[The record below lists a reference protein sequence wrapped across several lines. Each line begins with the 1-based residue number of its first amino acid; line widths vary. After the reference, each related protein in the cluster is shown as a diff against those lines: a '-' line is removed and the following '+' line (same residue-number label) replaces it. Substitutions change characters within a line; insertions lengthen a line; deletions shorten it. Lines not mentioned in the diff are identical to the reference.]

1 MQLTRPHLTILLNAL
16 YDTGTTTIPVE
27 HPSNELGELFRIEL
41 DNAGETT
48 VRLTTDLE
56 AYADVRNDINNEYGE
71 PAISELPDKR
81 SYLSA
86 FIAGGLLDPTN
97 QDEID
102 DFLASN
108 AGRDLNAGH
117 RPLVAGFDTN
127 LVPWRIADVL
137 GLQSSEQSTVNG
149 FALAAGVLDELDW
162 GHKRSDTQSLT
173 EAFGSEFDELWNQ
186 PAGSSREGRL
196 GENYYRRL
204 RDSRYAEEVPTDRGD
219 EAIIDG
225 YASFQSEGR
234 KDLVLFSNDRDFIER
249 AHANRILAQRVE
261 FPSTLPRELSGS
273 WATIQNTLYVLTVL
287 FGVLTLP
294 KVTLYGVWKGK
305 EGMDWHDEILK
316 LDCRSPKVE
325 PLIER
330 DRAIVDAHGERLSFR

>member
-1 MQLTRPHLTILLNAL
+1 MQLNRPHLTVLLNAL

-27 HPSNELGELFRIEL
+27 HPSDEVGELFRVEFG
-41 DNAGETT
+41 DAGEAT
-48 VRLTTDLE
+48 VRMSKDLTE
-56 AYADVRNDINNEYGE
+56 YADARNAVNTEYGE
-71 PAISELPDKR
+71 PAISELPDRR

-86 FIAGGLLDPTN
+86 FIAGGLLEPAN

-102 DFLASN
+102 DFLTTN
-108 AGRDLNAGH
+108 GGRDLNAGH

-137 GLQSSEQSTVNG
+137 GLHSGKQSAVNG
-149 FALAAGVLDELDW
+149 FALATGVLDELEW

-173 EAFGSEFDELWNQ
+173 EAFSSDFEALWNQ

-204 RDSRYAEEVPTDRGD
+204 RDSRYAEQVPTDKGD
-219 EAIIDG
+219 ESIVNG
-225 YASFQSEGR
+225 YASFQNEGR
-234 KDLVLFSNDRDFIER
+234 KDVMLFSNDRDFIER
-249 AHANRILAQRVE
+249 ARANRILAQRVE
-261 FPSTLPRELSGS
+261 FPSALPRKVTTS
-273 WATIQNTLYVLTVL
+273 WETIQDTLYVLTVL
-287 FGVLTLP
+287 FGVLSLP

-305 EGMDWHDEILK
+305 EGMDWHDEALK
-316 LDCRSPKVE
+316 LNCRSPKVE

-330 DRAIVDAHGERLSFR
+330 DIAIVEAHEQL

>member
-1 MQLTRPHLTILLNAL
+1 MRLTRPHLTVLLNAL

-27 HPSNELGELFRIEL
+27 HPSDEVGELFRIEF
-41 DNAGETT
+41 DDSGEPT
-48 VRLTTDLE
+48 VRLTTDLKT
-56 AYADVRNDINNEYGE
+56 YADARSDINSQYGE
-71 PAISELPDKR
+71 PAISELPDRR

-86 FIAGGLLDPTN
+86 FIAGGLLEPAN
-97 QDEID
+97 RDEID
-102 DFLASN
+102 DFLGTN
-108 AGRDLNAGH
+108 GGRDLNAGH

-137 GLQSSEQSTVNG
+137 GLQPGEQSAVNG
-149 FALAAGVLDELDW
+149 FALATGVLDELEW

-173 EAFGSEFDELWNQ
+173 EAFGTDFEELWNQ

-204 RDSRYAEEVPTDRGD
+204 RDSRYAEEVPTDEGD
-219 EAIIDG
+219 ESIVDG
-225 YASFQSEGR
+225 YASFQNEGR
-234 KDLVLFSNDRDFIER
+234 KDVVLFSNDRDFVER

-261 FPSTLPRELSGS
+261 FPSALPRKVTAS
-273 WATIQNTLYVLTVL
+273 WEAIQDTLYVLTVL
-287 FGVLTLP
+287 FGVLSLP

-305 EGMDWHDEILK
+305 EGMDWHDEALEINP
-316 LDCRSPKVE
+316 RSPKVE

-330 DRAIVDAHGERLSFR
+330 DIAIVEAHERT